1 MKIHHFYIYLERG
14 NFSFHSCLC
23 LLFLCVYGKCTFRIF
38 LIFPACTCHQ
48 DSVKLIKK
56 LFLYLILALHLGKFL
71 EVFICRTEGGEARQ
85 STRPV
90 WVSDRTE
97 NGMHGE
103 LCLHKLI
110 QARKPHHCGCCVPK
124 NADVLAQDM
133 CLYIC
138 TMFHCHLDLQD
149 QVYTS
154 LNIS

>member
-71 EVFICRTEGGEARQ
+71 YVEPKEGRQDNPLVQYESVIELKMECMVSCVCTNLSKPESHITVGAVSQRMQMYWPRTCAYISAQ
-85 STRPV
+85 CSTAI
-90 WVSDRTE
+90 WIY
-97 NGMHGE
+97 
-103 LCLHKLI
+103 K
-110 QARKPHHCGCCVPK
+110 
-124 NADVLAQDM
+124 
-133 CLYIC
+133 
-138 TMFHCHLDLQD
+138 D

-154 LNIS
+154 LNIL